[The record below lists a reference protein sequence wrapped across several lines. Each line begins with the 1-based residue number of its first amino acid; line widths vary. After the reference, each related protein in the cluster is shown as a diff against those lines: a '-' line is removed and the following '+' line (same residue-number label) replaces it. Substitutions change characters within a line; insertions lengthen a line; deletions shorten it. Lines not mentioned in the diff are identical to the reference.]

1 MRPNCCSF
9 HWMTDVPLITKTKE
23 YQGKCSGDAD
33 GNGYDS
39 FEGDKRN
46 FKVIFQMTFAV
57 IVNGSFAGHL
67 PMRHFADVYI

>member
-1 MRPNCCSF
+1 MF
-9 HWMTDVPLITKTKE
+9 HLLRKE

-39 FEGDKRN
+39 FEEDIRN
-46 FKVIFQMTFAV
+46 LKVIFQMTCAV

-67 PMRHFADVYI
+67 PIRPFADVYI

>member
-1 MRPNCCSF
+1 MCVWPNCSF

-39 FEGDKRN
+39 FEGDIRN
-46 FKVIFQMTFAV
+46 FKVIFFK
-57 IVNGSFAGHL
+57 
-67 PMRHFADVYI
+67 